1 MNKLFIAFLLSFSS
15 SLFSAETLQYCVP
28 VEKFN
33 FMPFRQIKDGKE
45 LAYLLLLRPYISLNK
60 NDLSILEAY
69 EFSPDGKT
77 FTGRISTNARWAD
90 GSQLNSK
97 DAALGI
103 AKGFLYRPIGE
114 RVKVL
119 GCETLH
125 QKETCPG
132 IKIIDDKT
140 FELKFESSIENLTG
154 AIREALSAG
163 SRHNRVWPV
172 RISSKSNQIEFLAK
186 NNTTFSDGSPIFTI
200 GGKQITLA
208 SASKCTSAD
217 FTIYPEVIKSDLSDY
232 REIKNNKPQAISLQ
246 LNTTALDFK
255 TRVALATWVRKA
267 FFKLPKTSGISG
279 VPSFFMEGEPG
290 HKQNAGWND
299 EQDLKLLK
307 GIPLKLG
314 AEIPVFKVTLAAAA
328 KDDGLDLTLID
339 FPLKDSAVHG
349 QVLSSGIHEGRQII
363 LQDILKWNFA
373 QDFLA
378 KAPKTTEALKD
389 IAQRSAST
397 VPPDT
402 TTLQKFEQAAKSEY
416 SLVPVGRR
424 YVTAYSKKNSSIKL
438 DWSATGELV
447 FTK

>member
-1 MNKLFIAFLLSFSS
+1 MNKLFIAFFLSFSTL
-15 SLFSAETLQYCVP
+15 LFSAETLQYCVP

-33 FMPFRQIKDGKE
+33 FLPYREIKDGKE

-60 NDLSILEAY
+60 NDLGILEAY

-77 FTGRISTNARWAD
+77 FTGRISPNSRWSD
-90 GSQLNSK
+90 GSFLNSK
-97 DAALGI
+97 EAALGI
-103 AKGFLYRPIGE
+103 AKGFLFRPIGE

-119 GCETLH
+119 GCEILH

-132 IKIIDDKT
+132 ITIIDDKT
-140 FELKFESSIENLTG
+140 FELKFESTIENLTG
-154 AIREALSAG
+154 AIREALTAG

-172 RISSKSNQIEFLAK
+172 RLTGKSNHVEFLAK
-186 NNTTFSDGSPIFTI
+186 NQTTFSEGSPLFSV
-200 GGKQITLA
+200 GGKQIALA
-208 SASKCTSAD
+208 TASKCTTAD
-217 FTIYPEVIKSDLSDY
+217 FTIYPEVIKSDLGEY

-246 LNTTALDFK
+246 INTTALDFK
-255 TRVALATWVRKA
+255 TRVALASWVRKA

-290 HKQNAGWND
+290 YKQSFKWSD
-299 EQDLKLLK
+299 DFDLKLLK

-314 AEIPVFKVTLAAAA
+314 VEIPVFKNTLAAAA
-328 KDDGLDLTLID
+328 KDDGLDLTLFD
-339 FPLKDSAVHG
+339 FPLKDLSVHG

-373 QDFLA
+373 LDFLV
-378 KAPKTTEALKD
+378 KAPKTIKALKD
-389 IAQRSAST
+389 IAQKSAST

-402 TTLQKFEQAAKSEY
+402 TTLQKFEQSAKSEY